1 MNKNDLENL
10 VEDYGYI
17 DKLPDAALAGRTST
31 MVEHMVLK
39 PKPGKKEA
47 LKAAAARVG
56 VLLSEDTALFPGQDT
71 KTEVLTFP
79 TSMQSQFKDIVRQ
92 VVKGRNK

>member
-1 MNKNDLENL
+1 MKKELDELIA
-10 VEDYGYI
+10 DYGYI
-17 DKLPDAALAGRTST
+17 DKLPDGALAGRAST

-47 LKAAAARVG
+47 LMAAAARVG
-56 VLLSEDTALFPGQDT
+56 VLLREDTAHFPGQDT

-92 VVKGRNK
+92 VVKERNK

>member
-1 MNKNDLENL
+1 MKKELDELIA
-10 VEDYGYI
+10 DYGYI
-17 DKLPDAALAGRTST
+17 DKLPDGALAGRTST

-47 LKAAAARVG
+47 LKAAAARIG
-56 VLLSEDTALFPGQDT
+56 VLLSEDTAHFPGQDA

-92 VVKGRNK
+92 VVKARNK